1 MTWKTTLSCAL
12 FVGPLSGRGGSST
25 PTLKNLMIKEFLN
38 VQYVRKKWW
47 VNARWKGIN
56 RVTRK
61 KVVISAGYKFP
72 LTHLAITEQNV
83 RE

>member
-1 MTWKTTLSCAL
+1 M
-12 FVGPLSGRGGSST
+12 
-25 PTLKNLMIKEFLN
+25 
-38 VQYVRKKWW
+38 RKKWW

-61 KVVISAGYKFP
+61 KVVISVGYIFP